1 MMHEM
6 SNRTPTQFLRH
17 LGTLAGPS
25 VPSDFPRNLWTNR
38 PPPNIQAITATQ
50 ALVPLNDVA
59 QLVDKIAEVTS
70 SPCVVRVSSSG
81 DDIST
86 LTARIDE
93 LARVAASLC
102 LSASHPRSPSQT
114 RRHSRRS
121 SRSAGRSPAPDICWY
136 HHCFK
141 ERAKRCSQKSPPP
154 LCDGSAHKDELL
166 GRHRHRS
173 LRLPL

>member
-1 MMHEM
+1 MHEM

-136 HHCFK
+136 HRRFK
-141 ERAKRCSQKSPPP
+141 ADSHIARRAHAVPLPCRALIHTCHAVPLPCSNSPN
-154 LCDGSAHKDELL
+154 C
-166 GRHRHRS
+166 
-173 LRLPL
+173 